1 MITFEKIR
9 WKNFLSTGNQFTE
22 VDWLRHNTT
31 LITGEN
37 GAGKTTMLDALTFV
51 LFGKPY
57 RNINIPQ
64 LVNSINEKDCLVE
77 IWFSVGGSQ
86 YQVRRGIAPKVF
98 EIHKDGKLL
107 DICANAKD
115 YQKTLEEQILK
126 FNQKSFCQ
134 VVILGSTNYVP
145 FMRLVAS
152 DRRTIVESLLDIS
165 IFSTMNVLLK
175 ERQAAIKEK
184 MRDIESGLLIIREKI
199 DMQSKLISNLK
210 TRSDNLILEKENAI
224 AKTNQ
229 EIALLNNQ
237 IESLQK
243 EANDIL
249 NSVGSEKEK
258 QENAISKLNTLHTQI
273 KGNVRSLTNEISF
286 YEKND
291 VCPSCR
297 QGICAEHKDREIGSK
312 RARITEM
319 EGGMDEIARKI
330 TEAHDAL
337 ALAKKS
343 LDLVQ
348 EKQGKINTY
357 LSSRVA
363 SEKHI
368 RQMESEIK
376 RIREDRTDETTEQ
389 EKLEKHRSVE
399 VDILKAKGDATENSS
414 LYSTASVLLKDTG
427 IKKKIVSH
435 YLPIINKT
443 INSYLTR
450 MNFFVSFE
458 LNENFEEVIKSRHRD
473 EFTYESFSEGEKR
486 RIDLALLFA
495 WRAIA
500 AQKNSVNCNLL
511 ILDEILDGSLDD
523 TATDAFLDILKT
535 LNSNVRVFV
544 ISHKNPESLGDK
556 FKNRMVFKKKNNFST
571 LADYTN

>member
-243 EANDIL
+243 EADEIL
-249 NSVGSEKEK
+249 NSVGFEKEK

>member
-9 WKNFLSTGNQFTE
+9 WRNFLSTGNIFTE
-22 VDWLRHNTT
+22 IDLLRHNTT

-37 GAGKTTMLDALTFV
+37 GAGKTTLLDALTFV

-64 LVNSINEKDCLVE
+64 LVNSINEKGCLVE
-77 IWFSVGGSQ
+77 IEFTVGGYS
-86 YQVRRGIAPKVF
+86 YLVRRGISPKIF
-98 EIHKDGKLL
+98 EIHKNGKLL
-107 DICANAKD
+107 DECANAKD
-115 YQKTLEEQILK
+115 YQKILEEQILK

-145 FMRLVAS
+145 FMRLSAA

-165 IFSTMNVLLK
+165 IFSTMNLLLK
-175 ERQAAIKEK
+175 ERQSSLKEK
-184 MRDIESGLLIIREKI
+184 MRDIDTGLSIIREKI
-199 DMQSKLISNLK
+199 DMQTKYIANIK
-210 TRSDNLILEKENAI
+210 TRSESIISEKEAAI
-224 AKTNQ
+224 LKTEG
-229 EIALLNNQ
+229 EILVFTEQ
-237 IESLQK
+237 IEAMQK
-243 EANDIL
+243 EVGEMLI
-249 NSVGSEKEK
+249 SVGSEKEK
-258 QENAISKLNTLHTQI
+258 QDNTITKLNTLYTQI
-273 KGNVRSLTNEISF
+273 KGNVRSMTNEISF

-291 VCPSCR
+291 VCPTCR
-297 QGICAEHKDREIGSK
+297 QGICSEHKEREIGSK
-312 RARITEM
+312 RSRITEM
-319 EGGMDEIARKI
+319 EGGMDEIRGKI
-330 TEAHDAL
+330 QEAQDAVNKTK
-337 ALAKKS
+337 AS
-343 LDLVQ
+343 LDDIQ
-348 EKQGKINTY
+348 SRQGKINTII
-357 LSSRVA
+357 SSRVA

-368 RQMESEIK
+368 RQLQTEIK
-376 RIREDRTDETTEQ
+376 KIKEDRTDETTEQ
-389 EKLEKHRSVE
+389 EKLEKYRTIE
-399 VDILKAKGDATENSS
+399 VDILKNKTDSAEVST
-414 LYSTASVLLKDTG
+414 LYTTASVLLKDSG

-443 INSYLTR
+443 INAYLTR

-458 LNENFEEVIKSRHRD
+458 LNENFEEKIKSRHRD

-523 TATDAFLDILKT
+523 NATDAFLDILKS
-535 LNSNVRVFV
+535 LNNTVRVFV

-556 FKNRMVFKKKNNFST
+556 FKNRMVFKKSNNFST
-571 LADYTN
+571 VVDYTN

>member
-1 MITFEKIR
+1 MVKFEKIR
-9 WKNFLSTGNQFTE
+9 WRNFLSTGNLFTE
-22 VDWLRHNTT
+22 VDLLRHNTT
-31 LITGEN
+31 LVTGEN

-77 IWFSVGGSQ
+77 IEFSVGGHT
-86 YQVRRGIAPKVF
+86 YMVRRGIAPKIF

-145 FMRLVAS
+145 FMKLTAA
-152 DRRTIVESLLDIS
+152 DRRTIVEHLLDIS

-175 ERQAAIKEK
+175 ERQAALKEK
-184 MRDIESGLLIIREKI
+184 QRDLETGLSMIREKI
-199 DMQSKLISNLK
+199 EIQTKFISTIKN
-210 TRSDNLILEKENAI
+210 RSDSLIQEKEQAI
-224 AKTNQ
+224 LHAEK
-229 EIALLNNQ
+229 EITHLNSG
-237 IESLQK
+237 IEVLQK
-243 EANDIL
+243 EAENIL
-249 NSVGSEKEK
+249 NSVGESKEIH
-258 QENAISKLNTLHTQI
+258 ESVLLKLNSLSNQI
-273 KGNVRSLTNEISF
+273 RGNMKSLSNEISF
-286 YEKND
+286 YEKNE
-291 VCPSCR
+291 VCPTCL
-297 QGICAEHKDREIGSK
+297 QGICAEHREKQVQGKKSRIEEMK
-312 RARITEM
+312 R
-319 EGGMDEIARKI
+319 GMDDIQQKV
-330 TEAHDAL
+330 TETQDVL
-337 ALAKKS
+337 SQTKTS
-343 LDLVQ
+343 LESVQ
-348 EKQGKINTY
+348 EKQRRINT
-357 LSSRVA
+357 LMSSREA
-363 SEKHI
+363 GERHI
-368 RQMESEIK
+368 KQLQAEIK
-376 RIREDRTDETTEQ
+376 RIGEDRSDEVSEG
-389 EKLEKHRSVE
+389 EKLEKFKSME
-399 VDILKAKGDATENSS
+399 VDISKNKTDAGE
-414 LYSTASVLLKDTG
+414 TASVYNAASILLKDTG

-443 INSYLTR
+443 INAYLTR

-458 LNENFEEVIKSRHRD
+458 LNDNFEEKIRSRHRD

-535 LNSNVRVFV
+535 IDSNVRVFV

-556 FKNRMVFKKKNNFST
+556 FKNRMVFKKKNNFSVLT
-571 LADYTN
+571 DYTN

>member
-22 VDWLRHNTT
+22 VDLLRHNTT

-297 QGICAEHKDREIGSK
+297 QGICAEHKEREIGTK

-399 VDILKAKGDATENSS
+399 VDILKAKSDATENSS

>member
-9 WKNFLSTGNQFTE
+9 WRNFLSTGNQFTE
-22 VDWLRHNTT
+22 VDLLRHNTT

-64 LVNSINEKDCLVE
+64 LINTINEKECLVE
-77 IWFSVGGSQ
+77 LWFSLAGSN
-86 YQVRRGIAPKVF
+86 YLVRRGLSPKIF
-98 EIHKDGKLL
+98 EIFKDGKLV
-107 DICANAKD
+107 DICANSKD
-115 YQKTLEEQILK
+115 YQKVLEEQILK

-134 VVILGSTNYVP
+134 VVILGSTNYIP
-145 FMRLVAS
+145 FMRLTAA
-152 DRRTIVESLLDIS
+152 DRRSIVESILDIS
-165 IFSTMNVLLK
+165 IFSTMNTLLK
-175 ERQAAIKEK
+175 ERQTSTKERLK
-184 MRDIESGLLIIREKI
+184 EIDAGLLLIREKI
-199 DMQSKLISNLK
+199 DMQSKFIASLK
-210 TRSDNLILEKENAI
+210 SRSDSLI
-224 AKTNQ
+224 
-229 EIALLNNQ
+229 
-237 IESLQK
+237 
-243 EANDIL
+243 
-249 NSVGSEKEK
+249 VEK
-258 QENAISKLNTLHTQI
+258 QQAIEKTENEMKQLGEQITVLQEEVQKLLSSAENRKTTEEKTLSKLNTLQSQI
-273 KGNVRSLTNEISF
+273 DNHVKSLTNEIVF

-291 VCPSCR
+291 VCPTCH
-297 QGICAEHKDREIGSK
+297 QGICVEHKTNEIGKKQSK
-312 RARITEM
+312 LQEM
-319 EGGMDEIARKI
+319 QGGIDDIRKSIEESKSVIAK
-330 TEAHDAL
+330 
-337 ALAKKS
+337 AKS
-343 LDLVQ
+343 DIEVVQ
-348 EKQGKINTY
+348 EKQRKINT
-357 LSSRVA
+357 LIASKVA

-368 RQMESEIK
+368 GLLRTEIE
-376 RIREDRTDETTEQ
+376 RIKSDRSDEATEQ
-389 EKLEKHRSVE
+389 EKLSKFKTMEG
-399 VDILKAKGDATENSS
+399 DISKNKTDVAETSAV
-414 LYSTASVLLKDTG
+414 YSAAAILLKDNG

-443 INSYLTR
+443 INSYLTK

-458 LNENFEEVIKSRHRD
+458 LNDNFEEKIKSRHRD

-495 WRAIA
+495 WRTIA
-500 AQKNSVNCNLL
+500 QQKNSVNCNLL

-535 LNSNVRVFV
+535 IDSSVRVFV

>member
-9 WKNFLSTGNQFTE
+9 WRNFLSTGNTFTE
-22 VDWLRHNTT
+22 VDLLRHNTT

-37 GAGKTTMLDALTFV
+37 GAGKTTLLDALTFV

-77 IWFSVGGSQ
+77 IEFSVGGHQ
-86 YQVRRGIAPKVF
+86 YHIRRGIAPKVF

-145 FMRLVAS
+145 FMKLTAA
-152 DRRTIVESLLDIS
+152 DRRTIVEHLLDIS

-175 ERQAAIKEK
+175 ERQSALKEK
-184 MRDIESGLLIIREKI
+184 QRDLENGLAMIREKI
-199 DMQSKLISNLK
+199 EIQTKFILSLKNRSNSLIE
-210 TRSDNLILEKENAI
+210 EKEQAI
-224 AKTNQ
+224 AASEAEMKDLTGR
-229 EIALLNNQ
+229 ITALQ
-237 IESLQK
+237 G
-243 EANDIL
+243 EADALL
-249 NSVGSEKEK
+249 NSVGNSKET
-258 QENAISKLNTLHTQI
+258 QESVLSKLNSISTQI
-273 KGNVRSLTNEISF
+273 RGNMKSLSNEISF

-291 VCPSCR
+291 VCPTCL
-297 QGICAEHKDREIGSK
+297 QGICAEHKETQVQAKKSRMDEMK
-312 RARITEM
+312 R
-319 EGGMDEIARKI
+319 GMDDIGQKI
-330 TEAHDAL
+330 TETQDAL
-337 ALAKKS
+337 SKTKES
-343 LDLVQ
+343 LDEIQ
-348 EKQGKINTY
+348 EKQRRINTL
-357 LSSRVA
+357 LSSREA
-363 SEKHI
+363 GERHI
-368 RQMESEIK
+368 RQLQAEIK
-376 RIREDRTDETTEQ
+376 RISEDRSDEVSEQ
-389 EKLEKHRSVE
+389 EKLQKFKAMET
-399 VDILKAKGDATENSS
+399 DIDKNKSDAGE
-414 LYSTASVLLKDTG
+414 TAAVYNAAAILLKDTG
-427 IKKKIVSH
+427 IKKRIISH
-435 YLPIINKT
+435 YLPVINKT

-458 LNENFEEVIKSRHRD
+458 LNDNFEEKIRSRHRD

-500 AQKNSVNCNLL
+500 SQKNSVNCNLL

-523 TATDAFLDILKT
+523 SATDAFLDILKT
-535 LNSNVRVFV
+535 IDSNVRVFV
-544 ISHKNPESLGDK
+544 ISHKNPESMGDK
-556 FKNRMVFKKKNNFST
+556 FKNRIVFKKRNNFSA
-571 LADYTN
+571 LVEYTN

>member
-9 WKNFLSTGNQFTE
+9 WRNFLSTGNIFTE
-22 VDWLRHNTT
+22 VDLLRHNTT

-86 YQVRRGIAPKVF
+86 YHVKRGIAPKVF

-165 IFSTMNVLLK
+165 VFSTMNVLLK
-175 ERQAAIKEK
+175 ERQATLKERI
-184 MRDIESGLLIIREKI
+184 RDIESGLIIIREKI
-199 DMQSKLISNLK
+199 DMQNKLISNLK

-224 AKTNQ
+224 VKTNQ
-229 EIALLNNQ
+229 EIDLLNNQ
-237 IESLQK
+237 IDSLRK
-243 EANDIL
+243 EVDDIL
-249 NSVGSEKEK
+249 NSIGSEKEK
-258 QENAISKLNTLHTQI
+258 QENAISRLNTLHTQI

-291 VCPSCR
+291 ICPSCR
-297 QGICAEHKDREIGSK
+297 QGICAEHKEREISSK
-312 RARITEM
+312 RSRIAEM
-319 EGGMDEIARKI
+319 EGGIDEITRKI

-368 RQMESEIK
+368 KQLQSEINK
-376 RIREDRTDETTEQ
+376 IKEDRTDETAEQ

-399 VDILKAKGDATENSS
+399 MDILKAKADAAENSS
-414 LYSTASVLLKDTG
+414 IYSTASILLKDTG

-458 LNENFEEVIKSRHRD
+458 LNENFEEKIKSRHRD

-495 WRAIA
+495 WRTIA
-500 AQKNSVNCNLL
+500 GQKNSVNCNLL

-523 TATDAFLDILKT
+523 SATDAFLDILKT
-535 LNSNVRVFV
+535 LNNNVRVFV

-556 FKNRMVFKKKNNFST
+556 FKNRMVFKKKNNFSVLT
-571 LADYTN
+571 DYTN

>member
-1 MITFEKIR
+1 MIKFEKIR
-9 WKNFLSTGNQFTE
+9 WRNFLSTGNQFTE
-22 VDWLRHNTT
+22 VDLLRHNTT

-77 IWFSVGGSQ
+77 IEFSVGGHQ

-145 FMRLVAS
+145 FMKLTAA
-152 DRRTIVESLLDIS
+152 DRRTIVEHLLDIS
-165 IFSTMNVLLK
+165 IFSTMNLLLK
-175 ERQAAIKEK
+175 EKQAVLKEK
-184 MRDIESGLLIIREKI
+184 QRDLETGLTMIREKI
-199 DMQSKLISNLK
+199 EIQTKFISTIKN
-210 TRSDNLILEKENAI
+210 RSDSLVQEKEQAI
-224 AKTNQ
+224 LQSEK
-229 EIALLNNQ
+229 EISILTES

-243 EANDIL
+243 EADSVL
-249 NSVGSEKEK
+249 NSIGDSKET
-258 QENAISKLNTLHTQI
+258 QESVLSKLNSLGSQI
-273 KGNVRSLTNEISF
+273 RGNMKSLSNEISF
-286 YEKND
+286 YEKNE
-291 VCPSCR
+291 VCPTCL
-297 QGICAEHKDREIGSK
+297 QGICAEHREKQVKGKQSRMEEMK
-312 RARITEM
+312 R
-319 EGGMDEIARKI
+319 GMDDIQHKI
-330 TEAHDAL
+330 TETQDAL
-337 ALAKKS
+337 AQTKTGLES
-343 LDLVQ
+343 VQ
-348 EKQGKINTY
+348 EKQRRINTL

-363 SEKHI
+363 GEKHI
-368 RQMESEIK
+368 RQLQAEIK
-376 RIREDRTDETTEQ
+376 RIGEDRSDEVSEG
-389 EKLEKHRSVE
+389 EKLEKFKTMEIDISKNKSDSVE
-399 VDILKAKGDATENSS
+399 
-414 LYSTASVLLKDTG
+414 TASVYGAASILLKDTG

-443 INSYLTR
+443 INAYLTR

-458 LNENFEEVIKSRHRD
+458 LNDNFEERIRSRYRD

-535 LNSNVRVFV
+535 IDSNVRVFV

-556 FKNRMVFKKKNNFST
+556 FKNRMVFKKKNNFSV
-571 LADYTN
+571 LGDYTN

>member
-22 VDWLRHNTT
+22 VDLLRHNTT

-64 LVNSINEKDCLVE
+64 LVNSINEKGCLVE
-77 IWFSVGGSQ
+77 IEFSVGGSS
-86 YQVRRGIAPKVF
+86 YLVRRGVAPKVF
-98 EIHKDGKLL
+98 EIHKNGTLVDV
-107 DICANAKD
+107 CANAKD
-115 YQKTLEEQILK
+115 YQKVLEEQILK

-134 VVILGSTNYVP
+134 VVILGSTNYIP
-145 FMRLVAS
+145 FMKLTAA

-175 ERQAAIKEK
+175 ERSAALKEK
-184 MRDIESGLLIIREKI
+184 IRDIDNGLTIIREKI
-199 DMQSKLISNLK
+199 EMQSKFISTLK
-210 TRSDNLILEKENAI
+210 IRSESIISEKQSAILTTEGEIQKLSEQIDNLQTEAVILLE
-224 AKTNQ
+224 
-229 EIALLNNQ
+229 
-237 IESLQK
+237 
-243 EANDIL
+243 
-249 NSVGSEKEK
+249 SVGSEKEK
-258 QENAISKLNTLHTQI
+258 QESIIGKLNTLHTQI
-273 KGNVRSLTNEISF
+273 KGNVRSLANEISF

-291 VCPSCR
+291 VCPTCR
-297 QGICAEHKDREIGSK
+297 QGICSDHKEREVSSK

-319 EGGMDEIARKI
+319 EGGMDEIGGKI
-330 TEAHDAL
+330 TEAQDAL
-337 ALAKKS
+337 NKTKTS
-343 LDLVQ
+343 LELVQ
-348 EKQGKINTY
+348 QKQARVNT
-357 LSSRVA
+357 LIASRVA

-368 RQMESEIK
+368 RQLESEIK
-376 RIREDRTDETTEQ
+376 RITEDRTDETSEQ
-389 EKLEKHRSVE
+389 EKLEKYHTIE
-399 VDILKAKGDATENSS
+399 VDICKNKTDANETSS
-414 LYSTASVLLKDTG
+414 VYSAAALLLKDTG
-427 IKKKIVSH
+427 IKKKIISH
-435 YLPIINKT
+435 YLPIINKA
-443 INSYLTR
+443 INTYLTR

-458 LNENFEEVIKSRHRD
+458 LNENFEEKIKSRYRD

-500 AQKNSVNCNLL
+500 SQKNSVNCNLL

-523 TATDAFLDILKT
+523 NATDAFLDILKT
-535 LNSNVRVFV
+535 LNTNVRVFV

-556 FKNRMVFKKKNNFST
+556 FKNRMVFKKKNNFSM
-571 LADYTN
+571 LAEYTN

>member
-1 MITFEKIR
+1 MLTLSKIR

-22 VDWLRHNTT
+22 VDLLRHNTT

-64 LVNSINEKDCLVE
+64 LVNSINEKGCLVE
-77 IWFSVGGSQ
+77 IEFSVGGSS
-86 YQVRRGIAPKVF
+86 YLVRRGIAPKVF
-98 EIHKDGKLL
+98 EILKDGKLV
-107 DICANAKD
+107 DVCANAKD
-115 YQKTLEEQILK
+115 YQKVLEEQILK

-145 FMRLVAS
+145 FMRLTAA

-165 IFSTMNVLLK
+165 IFSTMNLLLK
-175 ERQAAIKEK
+175 ERSAALKDKI
-184 MRDIESGLLIIREKI
+184 RDIDSGLSIIREKI
-199 DMQSKLISNLK
+199 EMQSKFISNLK
-210 TRSDNLILEKENAI
+210 TRSENLILEKENAI
-224 AKTNQ
+224 GNTEK
-229 EIALLNNQ
+229 EIELLNSQ
-237 IESLQK
+237 IDELQK
-243 EANDIL
+243 EASSIL
-249 NSVGSEKEK
+249 ESVGSEKEK
-258 QENAISKLNTLHTQI
+258 QENTIGKLNTLHTQI
-273 KGNVRSLTNEISF
+273 KGNVRLLTNEISF

-291 VCPSCR
+291 VCPTCR
-297 QGICAEHKDREIGSK
+297 QGICSEHKEREVGSK

-319 EGGMDEIARKI
+319 QGGMDEISRKI
-330 TEAHDAL
+330 AEAQHDL
-337 ALAKKS
+337 NKAKTS
-343 LDLVQ
+343 LDAVQ
-348 EKQGKINTY
+348 EKQARINTFIA
-357 LSSRVA
+357 SRVA

-368 RQMESEIK
+368 RQLQTEIK
-376 RIREDRTDETTEQ
+376 RIREDRTDETAEQ
-389 EKLEKHRSVE
+389 EKLAKYSAIE
-399 VDILKAKGDATENSS
+399 VDIVKNKTDANESS
-414 LYSTASVLLKDTG
+414 SVYSAAALLLKDTG
-427 IKKKIVSH
+427 IKKRIISH

-443 INSYLTR
+443 INAYLTK

-458 LNENFEEVIKSRHRD
+458 LGENFEEKIRSRHRD

-500 AQKNSVNCNLL
+500 SQKNSVNCNLL

-523 TATDAFLDILKT
+523 NATDAFLDILKT
-535 LNSNVRVFV
+535 LNSDVRVFV

-556 FKNRMVFKKKNNFST
+556 FKNRMVFKKKNNFSV

>member
-414 LYSTASVLLKDTG
+414 LYSTASVLLKDSG